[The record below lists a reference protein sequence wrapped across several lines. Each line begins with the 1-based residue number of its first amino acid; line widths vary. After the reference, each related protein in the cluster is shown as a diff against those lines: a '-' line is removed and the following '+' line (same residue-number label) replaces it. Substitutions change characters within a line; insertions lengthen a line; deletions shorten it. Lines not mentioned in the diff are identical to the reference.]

1 MARRSSVSNW
11 IMLIII
17 LAGLV
22 VLNPSHE
29 KHKTKINQTLKGDHP
44 LIGAIGG
51 GKLLGALTKYQNY
64 YLFSVTDVKGEQ
76 ISVGVLGFVIVNKLE
91 DL

>member
-1 MARRSSVSNW
+1 MAGRSSATNW

-17 LAGLV
+17 LAGMV
-22 VLNPSHE
+22 VLNPSHD
-29 KHKTKINQTLKGDHP
+29 KHKTKIDTMLKGDRP

-64 YLFSVTDVKGEQ
+64 YLFSMTEVEGRQV
-76 ISVGVLGFVIVNKLE
+76 SVGVLGFVIVNKLE